1 MLSKENNLNTLNL
14 AINSFEKF
22 SILEKKGDLK
32 KLAGLKKDEEIEVK
46 HATKIGK
53 KVANME
59 GSDKKKYV
67 GIINFLGASCDIYNA
82 LWKSYTT
89 ERDKLEGT
97 KKDD

>member
-1 MLSKENNLNTLNL
+1 MKL
-14 AINSFEKF
+14 AILTFEQF

-46 HATKIGK
+46 HAKKIGK

-82 LWKSYTT
+82 LWKSYTA
-89 ERDKLEGT
+89 ERDKLED
-97 KKDD
+97 KKD